1 MLACSWSRSTASGS
15 HAVPAQ
21 PSLPPRSATMGI
33 ERVYIHRCWS
43 ALRSV
48 ALLAEQPCAPH
59 SGSPRC
65 QISNLRRCASSPSLL
80 LWASAEPASTPNMM
94 IIQTGG
100 KDRTSGRTRQR
111 QTDRQADCLCLS
123 VCLSVNTCI
132 ISCVLSQS
140 APSVRTEPRRCEL
153 LQRARCSE
161 ALVLRSS
168 VHLQ

>member
-94 IIQTGG
+94 VLQTGG
-100 KDRTSGRTRQR
+100 KTGRQHEHDRDR
-111 QTDRQADCLCLS
+111 QTGRQTVS

>member
-100 KDRTSGRTRQR
+100 KDKDRMPRTER
-111 QTDRQADCLCLS
+111 QTVS